1 MKYLKV
7 FTDFAISIAALDDAE
22 RGRLFGAMLSYAE
35 CGKEPVLLGNER
47 FVWGIAKLQID
58 RERDCYDRKVASLD
72 HARKH
77 NAPKRKAKPEPEKAA
92 SAPPAEPTAR
102 SEQEDARRD
111 AIANTFFLAS
121 ERMRLQALRQNNS

>member
-58 RERDCYDRKVASLD
+58 RERDCYDRKPGSCAKTQR
-72 HARKH
+72 AKTQG
-77 NAPKRKAKPEPEKAA
+77 KAGAGKGRFG
-92 SAPPAEPTAR
+92 SAYGTDCSIRTRGRP
-102 SEQEDARRD
+102 ARRD
-111 AIANTFFLAS
+111 REYVLFGKRTDAPAGAPA
-121 ERMRLQALRQNNS
+121 E